1 MQIVVNGRE
10 MTVAAG
16 ATLRQVLDDLGLGE
30 APVVA
35 EVDGEIV
42 PRENWP
48 RFVLQ
53 PQSRVE
59 LVRFVGGG

>member
-16 ATLRQVLDDLGLGE
+16 ATLRQVLDDLGLGQ

-42 PRENWP
+42 PREQWGRLVP
-48 RFVLQ
+48 Q

>member
-1 MQIVVNGRE
+1 MQIIVNGRQ
-10 MTVAAG
+10 MDVAAG
-16 ATLRQVLDDLGLGE
+16 VTLDRVIADLGFGD

-42 PRENWP
+42 PRESWGD
-48 RFVLQ
+48 FVLQ
-53 PQSRVE
+53 PQSRME